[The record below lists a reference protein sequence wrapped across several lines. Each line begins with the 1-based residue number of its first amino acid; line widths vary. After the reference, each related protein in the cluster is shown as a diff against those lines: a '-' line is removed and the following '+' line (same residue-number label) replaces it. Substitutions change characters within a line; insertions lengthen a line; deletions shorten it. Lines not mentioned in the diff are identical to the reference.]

1 MTYDNGAW
9 GSARMDMVIRHE
21 LLHAFYAFD
30 EYAGSACTCTEH
42 RGYLDGGNVNCETCN
57 AIAGACVM
65 ISNGDAL
72 CPATRRQVGW
82 ADLDGDGVIDV
93 VGQDPDTFLDS
104 MPSRICAAPVLSG
117 VASVLA
123 ATDRNTYLGISH
135 PSISVNRIAGVEV
148 RADGGPWA
156 LAHAEGS
163 TDDIAAL
170 PQVRF
175 SVTFPSLA
183 PGPHRL
189 EARARDDHGN
199 TDPDAGV
206 VDVEVHESVAVFG
219 DTVRAAR
226 SGTAGV
232 SMTWNAC
239 PGAATYRVYRRLA
252 PGGAETL
259 VTETAVS
266 AWTDRGA
273 VAGYYEVRPVDAC
286 GNESGD

>member
-30 EYAGSACTCTEH
+30 EYSGSACTCTEH

-65 ISNGDAL
+65 IANGDAL

-104 MPSRICAAPVLSG
+104 MPSRICAAPVLNG
-117 VASVLA
+117 VASVVA
-123 ATDRNTYLGISH
+123 ATDRNTYLGIAH

-156 LAHAEGS
+156 VAHAEGS
-163 TDDIAAL
+163 TDDIAEL

-183 PGPHRL
+183 PGSHRL
-189 EARARDDHGN
+189 EARAIDDHGN
-199 TDPDAGV
+199 TDQDPAVAD
-206 VDVEVHESVAVFG
+206 VDVHPSAAVFG
-219 DTVRAAR
+219 DTVRAGR
-226 SGTAGV
+226 SGSAGIA
-232 SMTWNAC
+232 MTWEAV
-239 PGAATYRVYRRLA
+239 PGAVTYRVYGRLA
-252 PGGAETL
+252 PSGVETF
-259 VTETAVS
+259 VTETAAN

-273 VAGYYEVRPVDAC
+273 VAGYYQVRPVDAC